1 VSRRGRGADG
11 RNGEHDGFG
20 RDGYRPGQRRVGLG
34 RGRHRVGRHRADR
47 QHGADIVRDRPGHR
61 PLAELAGAAWAGVH
75 SVELDGLDGVPD
87 EVLSALVAR
96 HGRCLW
102 EISSGDPPSWSGQG
116 TPERELAAHLCAG
129 CPVRAECL
137 EFELRTAGP
146 DTVGVWGG
154 LAEDD
159 RRALYVTWAARTHRG
174 RPDAGPDQGPDQQE
188 PESATEG
195 HDERGGGD
203 R

>member
-11 RNGEHDGFG
+11 RNGGHDEFG
-20 RDGYRPGQRRVGLG
+20 HDGYRPGGRRVRLG

-47 QHGADIVRDRPGHR
+47 QHEADIGRDRPGHLR
-61 PLAELAGAAWAGVH
+61 SAELAGGAWPGVH
-75 SVELDGLDGVPD
+75 PAELDRLAGVPD
-87 EVLSALVAR
+87 EVLSALVAQ
-96 HGRCLW
+96 HGRCVW
-102 EISSGDPPSWSGQG
+102 EISSGDPPGWSGQG
-116 TPERELAAHLCAG
+116 TPERELAARLCAG

-137 EFELRTAGP
+137 EFELRTAAA

-159 RRALYVTWAARTHRG
+159 RRALYVMWSARSPR
-174 RPDAGPDQGPDQQE
+174 RPDAGPDQGPDE
-188 PESATEG
+188 EVAESASDSG
-195 HDERGGGD
+195 DARDGGD